1 MMINKKIEPYLLQV
15 QKPGR
20 YVGGEINSVYKN
32 LEDVD
37 VRFAFCFPDTY
48 EIGMSHLGMKILYSQ
63 FNEVAYIWCE
73 RVFAPWI
80 DMEKIMLDNNI
91 PLWGLESGDPI
102 TDFEFIGFTL
112 QYELSYT
119 NILQML
125 KLANIPIRA
134 KDRKGLKQIVCAGGP
149 CACNA
154 EPLADFFDLFF
165 IGEGEDVDL
174 EVIELFRKCRDEG
187 KSREEFLFLCSQIE
201 GVYVPSLYTAE
212 YNDDGTLRAF
222 TPNEGVPAIIH
233 KRIIMDLD
241 KVYYPDKFVVP
252 LIEIVHDR
260 VVEEIFRGCIR
271 GCRFCQA
278 GFLNRPVREKS
289 PDTIDKQCHAL
300 CRSTGYDEIS
310 LSSLS
315 SSDYTQ
321 IRELLD
327 RLTQWSVDENV
338 SLSLPSMRVDGF
350 DEKILSKLK
359 TVRKSGLTFAPEAGT
374 QRMRDVINKNVTE
387 EELVNTCTVAFK
399 GGWTAVK
406 LYFMLGLPTET
417 LEDVL
422 GIGDL
427 AQTVVNTYYK
437 NENRQKG
444 KQVKVTI
451 STAAFIPKPFTPFQ
465 WEPQT
470 DVDTT
475 TEKQKALKSHI
486 TSRKIVYNYHDAKV
500 SYLEGVFARGDRRL
514 CNVLEEA
521 VNRGLH
527 FDGWEA
533 CFDFDKWIEVI
544 KDCGLDPDFYVTR
557 RRSFDE
563 LLPWDHIDYGV
574 SKRFLLSECQ
584 KAYANTTTP
593 NCREKCS
600 GCGAAKYGGGVCFEK
615 HKSMV

>member
-1 MMINKKIEPYLLQV
+1 MINKQIEPYLLKV

-20 YVGGEINSVYKN
+20 YVGGEINSVYKDRQ
-32 LEDVD
+32 EVD

-63 FNEVAYIWCE
+63 FNAVPYIWCE
-73 RVFAPWI
+73 RVFAPWL
-80 DMEKIMLDNNI
+80 DMEKIMLEKNI

-125 KLANIPIRA
+125 KLAHIPLRSC
-134 KDRKGLKQIVCAGGP
+134 DRKGLTQIVVAGGP
-149 CACNA
+149 CACNP

-165 IGEGEDVDL
+165 IGEGEEVDL
-174 EVIELFRKCRDEG
+174 EVIELFRKCRSEG

-201 GVYVPSLYTAE
+201 GVYVPSLYDVE
-212 YNDDGTLRAF
+212 YNSDGTIKSF
-222 TPNEGVPAIIH
+222 TPKEGVPPVIH
-233 KRIIMDLD
+233 KRIIMNMDE
-241 KVYYPDKFVVP
+241 VYYPSKFVVP

-289 PDTIDKQCHAL
+289 PETIDIQCHTL

-315 SSDYTQ
+315 SSDYTE
-321 IRELLD
+321 IRELLN
-327 RLTQWSVDENV
+327 RLTKWSVDENV

-350 DEKILSKLK
+350 DEEILSKLK

-387 EELVNTCTVAFK
+387 EELMNTCSVAFR

-406 LYFMLGLPTET
+406 LYFMIGLPTET
-417 LEDVL
+417 YDDVL
-422 GIGDL
+422 GIGTL
-427 AQTVVNTYYK
+427 AQKVVDEYYRC
-437 NENRQKG
+437 ETRQKG
-444 KQVKVTI
+444 KQVNVTI
-451 STAAFIPKPFTPFQ
+451 STSSFIPKPFTPFQ
-465 WEPQT
+465 WEPQ
-470 DVDTT
+470 DSV
-475 TEKQKALKSHI
+475 EEIHKKQMMLKDHI
-486 TSRKIVYNYHDAKV
+486 TTRKITYNYHEADV
-500 SYLEGVFARGDRRL
+500 SYMEGVFARGDRRL
-514 CNVLEEA
+514 CAVLEEA
-521 VNRGLH
+521 VERGIH
-527 FDGWEA
+527 FDGWDE
-533 CFDFDKWIEVI
+533 CFDFNKWIEVMR
-544 KDCGLDPDFYVTR
+544 DCGIDPDFYVRR

-574 SKRFLLSECQ
+574 TKKFLLRECEL
-584 KAYANTTTP
+584 AYKNTTTP

-600 GCGAAKYGGGVCFEK
+600 ACGAAKYGGGVCFEK
-615 HKSMV
+615 CKNMVH

>member
-1 MMINKKIEPYLLQV
+1 MINKQTEPYLLKV

-20 YVGGEINSVYKN
+20 YVGGEINSVYKDRQ
-32 LEDVD
+32 EVD

-63 FNEVAYIWCE
+63 FNAVPYIWCE
-73 RVFAPWI
+73 RVFAPWL
-80 DMEKIMLDNNI
+80 DMEKIMLEKNI
-91 PLWGLESGDPI
+91 SLWGLESGDPI

-125 KLANIPIRA
+125 KLAHIPLRSC
-134 KDRKGLKQIVCAGGP
+134 DRKGLTQIVVAGGP
-149 CACNA
+149 CACNP

-165 IGEGEDVDL
+165 IGEGEEVDL
-174 EVIELFRKCRDEG
+174 EVIELFRKCRSEG

-201 GVYVPSLYTAE
+201 GVYVPSLYDVE
-212 YNDDGTLRAF
+212 YNSDGTIKSF
-222 TPNEGVPAIIH
+222 TPKEGVPPVIR
-233 KRIIMDLD
+233 KRIIMNMDE
-241 KVYYPDKFVVP
+241 VYYPSKFVVP

-289 PDTIDKQCHAL
+289 PETIDMQCHTL

-315 SSDYTQ
+315 SSDYTE
-321 IRELLD
+321 IRELLN
-327 RLTQWSVDENV
+327 RLTKWSVDENV

-350 DEKILSKLK
+350 DEEILSKLK

-387 EELVNTCTVAFK
+387 EELMNTCSVAFR

-406 LYFMLGLPTET
+406 LYFMIGLPTET
-417 LEDVL
+417 YDDVL
-422 GIGDL
+422 GIGTL
-427 AQTVVNTYYK
+427 AQKVVDEYYRC
-437 NENRQKG
+437 ETRQKG
-444 KQVKVTI
+444 KQVNVTI
-451 STAAFIPKPFTPFQ
+451 STSSFIPKPFTPFQ
-465 WEPQT
+465 WEPQ
-470 DVDTT
+470 DSV
-475 TEKQKALKSHI
+475 EEIHKKQMMLKDHI
-486 TSRKIVYNYHDAKV
+486 TTRKITYNYHEADV
-500 SYLEGVFARGDRRL
+500 SYMEGVFARGDRRL
-514 CNVLEEA
+514 CAVLEEA
-521 VNRGLH
+521 VERGIH
-527 FDGWEA
+527 FDGWDE
-533 CFDFDKWIEVI
+533 CFDFNKWIEVMR
-544 KDCGLDPDFYVTR
+544 DCGIDPDFYVRR

-574 SKRFLLSECQ
+574 TKKFLLRECEL
-584 KAYANTTTP
+584 AYKNTTTP

-600 GCGAAKYGGGVCFEK
+600 ACGAAKYGGGVCFEK
-615 HKSMV
+615 CKNMVH

>member
-1 MMINKKIEPYLLQV
+1 MINKQIEPYLLKLK
-15 QKPGR
+15 KPGR

-32 LEDVD
+32 KEDVD

-63 FNEVAYIWCE
+63 FNEVPYIWCE
-73 RVFAPWI
+73 RVFAPWL
-80 DMEKIMLDNNI
+80 DAEKIMQEKNI
-91 PLWGLESGDPI
+91 PLWGLESGEPI

-125 KLANIPIRA
+125 KLANIPLRSC
-134 KDRKGLKQIVCAGGP
+134 DRKGLKQIVVAGGP
-149 CACNA
+149 CACNP

-165 IGEGEDVDL
+165 IGEGEEVDL
-174 EVIELFRKCRDEG
+174 EVIELFRQCRAEG
-187 KSREEFLFLCSQIE
+187 KSREEFLYLCSQID
-201 GVYVPSLYTAE
+201 GVYVPSLYDVG
-212 YNDDGTLRAF
+212 YNEDGTIASF
-222 TPNEGVPAIIH
+222 TPKEGVPAVIH

-241 KVYYPDKFVVP
+241 NVFYPDKFVVP

-289 PDTIDKQCHAL
+289 PETIDRQSHLL

-315 SSDYTQ
+315 SSDYTK
-321 IRELLD
+321 IRELL
-327 RLTQWSVDENV
+327 TMMTEWSERESV

-350 DEKILSKLK
+350 DNEILSKLK
-359 TVRKSGLTFAPEAGT
+359 SVRRSGLTFAPEAGT

-387 EELVNTCTVAFK
+387 EELMNTCTVAFK

-406 LYFMLGLPTET
+406 LYFMIGLPTET
-417 LEDVL
+417 DEDVL
-422 GIGDL
+422 GIGTL
-427 AQTVVNTYYK
+427 AQKVVDAYYK

-451 STAAFIPKPFTPFQ
+451 STSSFIPKPFTPFQ
-465 WEPQT
+465 WEPQ
-470 DVDTT
+470 DSLEDIRR
-475 TEKQKALKSHI
+475 KQSMLRGHI
-486 TSRKIVYNYHDAKV
+486 TSRKIEYNYHEAKV

-514 CNVLEEA
+514 CRVIEEA

-527 FDGWEA
+527 FDGWDE
-533 CFDFDKWIEVI
+533 CFDFDRWMEVI
-544 KDCGLDPDFYVTR
+544 RDCGLDPDFYVTR
-557 RRSFDE
+557 RRAFDE
-563 LLPWDHIDYGV
+563 LLPWDHISYGV
-574 SKRFLLSECQ
+574 TKQFLLSEC
-584 KAYANTTTP
+584 KRAYENRTTP

-600 GCGAAKYGGGVCFEK
+600 GCGAVKYGGGVCYEK
-615 HKSMV
+615 R